1 VKCVKDL
8 DKERKLMTRA
18 WAKRESQLIS
28 AIDSTM
34 GMHGD
39 LQGIA
44 GQAMPE
50 IDNLDIPLLDGPEQS
65 AAKDFCNIWI
75 LAQAYGF
82 KCDRLAQAI
91 TATFARRRTE
101 IPTERPGGLTSA
113 FASDPTKQQ
122 QWNGFVEEVAINPGP
137 LVDVVEALAYLLKTT
152 AHLNSPRPMQ
162 TGKKVRRTSRA

>member
-1 VKCVKDL
+1 MREDL

-113 FASDPTKQQ
+113 FANDPTKQQ
-122 QWNGFVEEVAINPGP
+122 QWNGV
-137 LVDVVEALAYLLKTT
+137 
-152 AHLNSPRPMQ
+152 
-162 TGKKVRRTSRA
+162 

>member
-1 VKCVKDL
+1 LGLPTLTSRRAIEVYQYLTGTRFRQRLEAIVERFSEMREDL

-65 AAKDFCNIWI
+65 AA
-75 LAQAYGF
+75 
-82 KCDRLAQAI
+82 
-91 TATFARRRTE
+91 
-101 IPTERPGGLTSA
+101 
-113 FASDPTKQQ
+113 
-122 QWNGFVEEVAINPGP
+122 
-137 LVDVVEALAYLLKTT
+137 
-152 AHLNSPRPMQ
+152 
-162 TGKKVRRTSRA
+162 

>member
-1 VKCVKDL
+1 MKCVKDL

-65 AAKDFCNIWI
+65 AA
-75 LAQAYGF
+75 
-82 KCDRLAQAI
+82 
-91 TATFARRRTE
+91 
-101 IPTERPGGLTSA
+101 
-113 FASDPTKQQ
+113 
-122 QWNGFVEEVAINPGP
+122 
-137 LVDVVEALAYLLKTT
+137 
-152 AHLNSPRPMQ
+152 
-162 TGKKVRRTSRA
+162 

>member
-1 VKCVKDL
+1 MEAIVERFSEMREDL

-65 AAKDFCNIWI
+65 AA
-75 LAQAYGF
+75 
-82 KCDRLAQAI
+82 
-91 TATFARRRTE
+91 
-101 IPTERPGGLTSA
+101 
-113 FASDPTKQQ
+113 
-122 QWNGFVEEVAINPGP
+122 
-137 LVDVVEALAYLLKTT
+137 
-152 AHLNSPRPMQ
+152 
-162 TGKKVRRTSRA
+162 

>member
-1 VKCVKDL
+1 
-8 DKERKLMTRA
+8 MTRA

-65 AAKDFCNIWI
+65 AA
-75 LAQAYGF
+75 
-82 KCDRLAQAI
+82 
-91 TATFARRRTE
+91 
-101 IPTERPGGLTSA
+101 
-113 FASDPTKQQ
+113 
-122 QWNGFVEEVAINPGP
+122 
-137 LVDVVEALAYLLKTT
+137 
-152 AHLNSPRPMQ
+152 
-162 TGKKVRRTSRA
+162 